1 MPIKPYTIRDIPRS
15 PDMAAY
21 LGRVR
26 AVRDAL
32 PVLPGSPEL
41 PEDMD
46 HLTYQGANNIELVL
60 LQADRL
66 LDNARDSWIYS
77 GELDAGG
84 F

>member
-1 MPIKPYTIRDIPRS
+1 
-15 PDMAAY
+15 
-21 LGRVR
+21 
-26 AVRDAL
+26 
-32 PVLPGSPEL
+32 
-41 PEDMD
+41 MD
-46 HLTYQGANNIELVL
+46 HLPYQGANNIELVL